1 MQTTA
6 ALSALRALCQSGLP
20 ADVLVPAVLEAL
32 HGLVPSARNLF
43 DWTDDQGR
51 LLRYYIEGPIDA
63 QLAQLYFDE
72 FHNRREAEAMPPF
85 QALRDRP
92 AGVCGAD
99 DLDAAGFHRSALYH
113 EIWKPQGFHTR
124 LEAVLRGRQG
134 RLLGS
139 LVLYRGPQDAAFT
152 PADRHRL
159 ERSLPLLAQALD
171 AAAAAS
177 QPAADALHVPAP
189 EPSETLLMTLDGQ
202 ARHASPGALR
212 LLLMAGGGASREAL
226 SRPVHAL
233 GGPLV
238 PAVLARL
245 RQAPAEVAVVSHS
258 CAAGRYVAMGRMLQ
272 PLATG
277 RMLQPMA
284 AGRLLPP
291 DAGPDAAATSAPL
304 VQLSLRRHEPH
315 RVALERA
322 LRHLPITPGQMAV
335 CRALYQGQPQAH
347 IGQVLGVAPS
357 TVVDHVRKAY
367 RALDLHSVLDL
378 RALLDTR
385 IAQAVA

>member
-1 MQTTA
+1 MQTTT
-6 ALSALRALCQSGLP
+6 ALSALRALCQPGLS

-72 FHNRREAEAMPPF
+72 FHNSREAEAMPPF
-85 QALRDRP
+85 HALRDRP

-124 LEAVLRGRQG
+124 LEAVLRGCQG

-139 LVLYRGPQDAAFT
+139 LVLYRGPHDAAFT

-159 ERSLPLLAQALD
+159 ACALPLLAQALED
-171 AAAAAS
+171 TAATS
-177 QPAADALHVPAP
+177 QPAAAAPDVPAP
-189 EPSETLLMTLDGQ
+189 EPAETLLLTLDGQ

-226 SRPVHAL
+226 SRPLHDL

-245 RQAPAEVAVVSHS
+245 RLAPNEPAVVSHAS
-258 CAAGRYVAMGRMLQ
+258 SAGRFVASGRMLQ
-272 PLATG
+272 PVASG
-277 RMLQPMA
+277 RMLQPVAGQAALA
-284 AGRLLPP
+284 AGP
-291 DAGPDAAATSAPL
+291 PL

-322 LRHLPITPGQMAV
+322 LRHLPITPGQIAV
-335 CRALYQGQPQAH
+335 CRALYQGQPQAR
-347 IGQVLGVAPS
+347 IGQALGVAPS

-378 RALLDTR
+378 RALLDKR
-385 IAQAVA
+385 IASALV

>member
-6 ALSALRALCQSGLP
+6 ALSALRALCQPGLP

-159 ERSLPLLAQALD
+159 GRALPLLAQALED
-171 AAAAAS
+171 TAAS
-177 QPAADALHVPAP
+177 PQPATDDPHVPAP
-189 EPSETLLMTLDGQ
+189 EPAETLLLTLDGQ

-226 SRPVHAL
+226 SRPLQDL
-233 GGPLV
+233 GGPLL
-238 PAVLARL
+238 PALLARL
-245 RQAPAEVAVVSHS
+245 RQAPAAPAVVSHTG
-258 CAAGRYVAMGRMLQ
+258 AAGRFVASGCVLQ
-272 PLATG
+272 PV
-277 RMLQPMA
+277 
-284 AGRLLPP
+284 AGLGAPG
-291 DAGPDAAATSAPL
+291 AGPPL

-335 CRALYQGQPQAH
+335 CRALYQGQPQAR

-357 TVVDHVRKAY
+357 TVVDHVRKVY

-385 IAQAVA
+385 IARAVA